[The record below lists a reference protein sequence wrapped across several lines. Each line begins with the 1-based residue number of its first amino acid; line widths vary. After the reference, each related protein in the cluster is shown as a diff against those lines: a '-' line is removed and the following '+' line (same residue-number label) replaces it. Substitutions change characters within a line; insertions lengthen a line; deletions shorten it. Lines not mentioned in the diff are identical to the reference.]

1 MNVTS
6 LLQGIGGL
14 LLMVA
19 IGLVVLALGRA
30 SQGRPLK
37 KAGTIV
43 LALLGLAFVIF
54 FISLGLV
61 FIEPNE
67 IGVIIS
73 PYDPNGI
80 RSAPLTAGLHWI
92 IPGERVQ
99 RYSISRK
106 TYTMTVIATSGEVTA
121 DDSIR
126 ARTKDGQEVY
136 IDSSVLY
143 AIDPLQVVSLHKQW
157 QNRYE
162 DSVIRPVARGVI
174 RNAISQYNVEE
185 IVSTKRSDVEKMMSD
200 EMGSS
205 LKDNSLVLF
214 QFILRDI
221 HFSDEY
227 ASAVEQK
234 QIAQQQALQAEN
246 MVKQKEFEAKQ
257 AVAVAKG
264 QADSAIEAAKGAAES
279 LKINAQAQ
287 ADARLIQAQA
297 EASTLSM
304 IAGALQDN
312 PDLLTYQY
320 ITKLAPNV
328 QVMYLP
334 SGQPYLVTLPTPV
347 P

>member
-1 MNVTS
+1 MNVTN

-14 LLMVA
+14 LLFIA
-19 IGLVVLALGRA
+19 IGLVVLAVGRA

-37 KAGTIV
+37 KVGTIV
-43 LALLGLAFVIF
+43 LVLFGLAFVVF

-61 FIEPNE
+61 FIEPDE

-80 RSAPLTAGLHWI
+80 RSTPLGSGLHWI

-99 RYSISRK
+99 RYSIRRQ
-106 TYTMTVIATSGEVTA
+106 TYTMTVIATSGEVTS

-136 IDSSVLY
+136 IDSSVIY
-143 AIDPLQVVSLHKQW
+143 AIDPGQVVTLHKQW

-162 DSVIRPVARGVI
+162 DGVIRPLARGVI
-174 RNAISQYNVEE
+174 RNAVSQYNVEE
-185 IVSTKRSDVEKMMSD
+185 IVSTRRADVENMMSE
-200 EMGSS
+200 EMSNG
-205 LKDNSLVLF
+205 LKDNSLMLV

-246 MVKQKEFEAKQ
+246 MVKQKEFEAQQ

-264 QADSAIEAAKGAAES
+264 QANSAIEAARGEAES

-287 ADARLIQAQA
+287 ADARLIQAEA
-297 EASTLSM
+297 EANALNM
-304 IAGALQDN
+304 IAASLEGN

-334 SGQPYLVTLPTPV
+334 SGQPYLVTLPTPA

>member
-1 MNVTS
+1 MNVTG

-14 LLMVA
+14 LVMVA
-19 IGLVVLALGRA
+19 IGIVVLAVGRA

-37 KAGTIV
+37 KAGTVV
-43 LALLGLAFVIF
+43 LAVVVVALVVFFV
-54 FISLGLV
+54 SLGLV

-67 IGVIIS
+67 VGVIIS

-80 RSAPLTAGLHWI
+80 RTNPLNAGLHWI

-99 RYSISRK
+99 RYSISRQ
-106 TYTMTVIATSGEVTA
+106 TYTMSVATMEGQMEG

-126 ARTKDGQEVY
+126 ARTKDGQEVN

-143 AIDPLQVVSLHKQW
+143 SIDPAQVVSLHKQW
-157 QNRYE
+157 QTRYQ

-174 RNAISQYNVEE
+174 RDVVSQYNVEE
-185 IVSTKRSDVEKMMSD
+185 VVSTKRSEVEAEMMADMSD
-200 EMGSS
+200 S
-205 LKDNSLVLF
+205 LKNNSLLLV

-227 ASAVEQK
+227 ANAVEQK
-234 QIAQQQALQAEN
+234 QIAQQQALQAVN
-246 MVKQKEFEAKQ
+246 IVKQREQEALQ

-264 QADSAIEAAKGAAES
+264 LANSAIEAARGEAES

-287 ADARLIQAQA
+287 ADARLIQAKA
-297 EASTLSM
+297 EAEALNM
-304 IAGALQDN
+304 IAAALQDN
-312 PDLLTYQY
+312 TDLLTYQY
-320 ITKLAPNV
+320 ISKLSPNV

-334 SGQPYLVTLPTPV
+334 SGQPYVLTLPTPE